1 MAASAKIIDLRNLLA
16 ERFPHPSC
24 TTAKRLNTGLPFL
37 EESIGGGLPRGAIT
51 ELISPGTSAGSASL
65 IHALVHCAYRD
76 NYFLALI
83 DGRDSFDPCGL
94 DNAWL
99 QHLLWVRCSKASEAV
114 KAADLLLRDGNFPL
128 VIVDLVLNAPEELRK
143 IPQTNWYRLQ
153 RLVEVLPTACLVLTR
168 YEMVSS
174 AQLKLVLE
182 NSWDIQTFESED
194 ALSRLRIVVK
204 RSHVQIEL
212 RISSQRSTRHDVR
225 HDLFAEFLFAGSHAA
240 SAGTLRK
247 TSSVDRRTRKET
259 GHHSTERSRRKR
271 RYSKRND
278 PEPGVGA
285 IIAGGHQSSCTHA
298 GKIDTGNFAS
308 LRVYS
313 QSFCGRHCAGCL
325 HSSVYELPQFE

>member
-24 TTAKRLNTGLPFL
+24 TTTKCLSTGLPFL
-37 EESIGGGLPRGAIT
+37 DESIGGGLPRGAIT
-51 ELISPGTSAGSASL
+51 ELISPARSATHSVAGGPGTSAGSASL

-94 DNAWL
+94 DNRWL

-204 RSHVQIEL
+204 RSHGRDIAL
-212 RISSQRSTRHDVR
+212 RCAD
-225 HDLFAEFLFAGSHAA
+225 GAA
-240 SAGTLRK
+240 
-247 TSSVDRRTRKET
+247 RRP
-259 GHHSTERSRRKR
+259 
-271 RYSKRND
+271 YLL
-278 PEPGVGA
+278 GA
-285 IIAGGHQSSCTHA
+285 H
-298 GKIDTGNFAS
+298 
-308 LRVYS
+308 
-313 QSFCGRHCAGCL
+313 
-325 HSSVYELPQFE
+325 